1 MIMKQINLFL
11 VFILLFSCSKDFD
24 RKELNFL
31 NQNFK
36 QWNEYLGD
44 KARTHYSSLNQ
55 INKSNVIT
63 LKKVWEYK
71 SGDLD
76 GKNTT
81 QIQCSPIVIDSILYG
96 TNPVTKLFAINAK
109 TGKELWKFDHG
120 QDLGPGWWGVNRGL
134 IYWDDK
140 ADGRIIYTSGSY
152 IYSVDALT
160 GKIENTF
167 GDKGKIDLRKNLGRP
182 FETLSVVANTPG
194 VVYKNILIQGTRVHE
209 GPGAS
214 PGHIRAYDL
223 DTGDL
228 VWRFNT
234 IPQPGEYGYKTW
246 PKDAYKYVGG
256 ANSWAGMTLDEETGI
271 VYIPTGSAS
280 YDFWGGN
287 RKGENLFANSLI
299 ALDANNG
306 KRLWHFQFVHHD
318 LWDRDLPAP
327 PNLVNINK
335 DGKLIKAVAQV
346 TKSGHVFVFDRKT
359 GDHIFPVKEF
369 PFPKSEL
376 EDEESWPTQPL
387 PTKIP
392 PFARQEFTKDM
403 INDMFPNSKALLAW
417 TPNQKEKVSDKTIK
431 EVFETLN
438 SQGQF
443 HPHSEEKRSITFP
456 GLDGGAEWG
465 GAAFDPNSGWLY
477 INSNE
482 MPWVSIAS
490 KYDTPKEWEWQ
501 LKKDPVKSYGKS
513 IYSQQC
519 SRCHGA
525 DLDGMSNIP
534 GLKNLKNKF
543 NKQELSLIIKK
554 GKGSMMPMPQ
564 VSETQ
569 IKAMT
574 AFLLDD
580 ETIDLDLNSFRELDP
595 NIVPYSINYFGRF
608 MDENGY
614 PAVKPPWGTLNA
626 IDLNKGEIVWQ
637 VPLGEYEEL
646 TKQGFSKTGTEN
658 YGGPIL
664 TDGGLIFIGA
674 TNDEYFRAFDKKT
687 GEEIWKT
694 KLPAGG
700 YATPITYQIDG
711 KQYVVI
717 ACGGG
722 KMGTKSGDSYLA
734 FALN

>member
-11 VFILLFSCSKDFD
+11 AFILLFSCSKDFD

-31 NQNFK
+31 NPNFK

-120 QDLGPGWWGVNRGL
+120 QDLGPGWWGVYRGL
-134 IYWDDK
+134 IYRDDK

-335 DGKLIKAVAQV
+335 D
-346 TKSGHVFVFDRKT
+346 
-359 GDHIFPVKEF
+359 
-369 PFPKSEL
+369 
-376 EDEESWPTQPL
+376 
-387 PTKIP
+387 
-392 PFARQEFTKDM
+392 
-403 INDMFPNSKALLAW
+403 
-417 TPNQKEKVSDKTIK
+417 
-431 EVFETLN
+431 
-438 SQGQF
+438 
-443 HPHSEEKRSITFP
+443 
-456 GLDGGAEWG
+456 
-465 GAAFDPNSGWLY
+465 
-477 INSNE
+477 
-482 MPWVSIAS
+482 
-490 KYDTPKEWEWQ
+490 
-501 LKKDPVKSYGKS
+501 
-513 IYSQQC
+513 
-519 SRCHGA
+519 
-525 DLDGMSNIP
+525 
-534 GLKNLKNKF
+534 
-543 NKQELSLIIKK
+543 
-554 GKGSMMPMPQ
+554 
-564 VSETQ
+564 
-569 IKAMT
+569 
-574 AFLLDD
+574 
-580 ETIDLDLNSFRELDP
+580 
-595 NIVPYSINYFGRF
+595 
-608 MDENGY
+608 
-614 PAVKPPWGTLNA
+614 
-626 IDLNKGEIVWQ
+626 
-637 VPLGEYEEL
+637 
-646 TKQGFSKTGTEN
+646 
-658 YGGPIL
+658 
-664 TDGGLIFIGA
+664 
-674 TNDEYFRAFDKKT
+674 
-687 GEEIWKT
+687 
-694 KLPAGG
+694 
-700 YATPITYQIDG
+700 
-711 KQYVVI
+711 
-717 ACGGG
+717 
-722 KMGTKSGDSYLA
+722 
-734 FALN
+734 